1 MFAKVEVNDKAIVG
15 VGTGISM
22 EKPIDE
28 AIVLMEDRAK
38 ELMTSLETLVNRRME
53 IEAKA
58 EELTYLV
65 QQEISALN
73 GQ

>member
-1 MFAKVEVNDKAIVG
+1 MFAKVEVNDKAVVG

>member
-1 MFAKVEVNDKAIVG
+1 
-15 VGTGISM
+15 
-22 EKPIDE
+22 
-28 AIVLMEDRAK
+28 MEDRAK